1 MKKILL
7 LCTISTLFACC
18 GPTAEEI
25 ARAQNE
31 PPKEGRITVVLD
43 TTVKGN
49 NYQIFLLDSH
59 EYLAFN
65 RGGILKLN

>member
-1 MKKILL
+1 MKKLLL

-18 GPTAEEI
+18 GPTAEEVEKI
-25 ARAQNE
+25 QNQ

-43 TTVKGN
+43 TTVKGK

-59 EYLAFN
+59 EYLAFYK
-65 RGGILKLN
+65 GGLIKLN